1 MQDDSLQIITH
12 VLIPAGMRL
21 LPAFLLLIYAF
32 LVPTFVYYIIMYLR
46 KKPVSE
52 KNITGIKIIYS
63 VFMVIFTIIFL
74 LHDGIDGL
82 SVSGSIDVV
91 LSCAIMLFIIIYIPL
106 DIFLKIM
113 RRTLKKD
120 GLYIDDKPAPKK
132 ISDII

>member
-21 LPAFLLLIYAF
+21 LPAFRLLIYAF

>member
-21 LPAFLLLIYAF
+21 LPTFLLLIYAF